1 MTYLI
6 QITHT
11 YASRS
16 TTKATIQWKA
26 AQWQHPFTRYI
37 LFDAGHNQLRQIQE
51 GPSTYRAN
59 FPALLPGPICFTD
72 ASIAPNQGT
81 SQQRAASLGVLITN
95 TQPNETQTIT
105 IQGNIG
111 KMSSVIMAEAVAM
124 ALAARITRALN
135 LQ

>member
-1 MTYLI
+1 MHQDQQQRQPSNGRLHNAAPLHKVHPFRCRTRPTTTNSGRTIDL
-6 QITHT
+6 QGQLSCVAARSHMLHGCLNSPK
-11 YASRS
+11 SRYI
-16 TTKATIQWKA
+16 TTKS
-26 AQWQHPFTRYI
+26 P
-37 LFDAGHNQLRQIQE
+37 
-51 GPSTYRAN
+51 
-59 FPALLPGPICFTD
+59 
-72 ASIAPNQGT
+72 
-81 SQQRAASLGVLITN
+81 SLGVLITN